1 MMKLRYLY
9 TVCLVAFFAVQSH
22 AQTYK
27 FLSTGFSVMERNG
40 KGEWGKWSELKDTSI
55 IISLDTTKNRII
67 VYSQELQLYDILQ
80 YENEQENDTD
90 RINTFTCRDSDGN
103 PFTISIITR
112 KNQGNRK
119 QLYINQK
126 DFIVVYNIV
135 NYIEKNER

>member
-1 MMKLRYLY
+1 MIKLRY
-9 TVCLVAFFAVQSH
+9 VCIFCLLAFTAFSGH

-27 FLSTGFSVMERNG
+27 FLTTGFSVMEKNA

-55 IISLDTTKNRII
+55 IITLDTNKNRIL
-67 VYSQELQLYDILQ
+67 VYSQEVQLYDILD

-90 RINTFTCRDSDGN
+90 RINTFTCRDNDGN

-112 KNQGNRK
+112 KSQGNRK

-135 NYIEKNER
+135 NYIEKHER